1 MHVETMN
8 DTQNKENI
16 RPRKDLSESE
26 EGILLGA
33 DSIESLRRIV
43 HQNVK
48 ENFVTDFNKSLI
60 RIRQLQSQGKVC
72 ILIAQS
78 CLTVMET
85 FMSAFQYS

>member
-8 DTQNKENI
+8 DTQNKENV

-72 ILIAQS
+72 KKVS
-78 CLTVMET
+78 
-85 FMSAFQYS
+85 